1 VPREREGSPWTGF
14 SAVFAKELADHL
26 SSVLMRVLEW
36 LVILTGLAAVYTA
49 VQQLKTLVSE
59 DRFLFLRLF
68 TTSNDSLPINFI
80 TLVGFLVPL
89 VAIGLGFDAVNGEFN
104 RRTMSRILAQPLY
117 RDALL
122 FGKFLAGLATLAIS
136 LVALFLLVIGLGLL
150 LLGVPPNGEE
160 VARMIGFLVAAIA
173 YGGVWLGV
181 AMLFS
186 VLFRAPA
193 AAAMSSIGLWLLF
206 TILWPIIIRLVAQ
219 GIAATPES
227 IATGQP
233 TYQQVLLEVGL
244 SRLSPNTLFM
254 ETMVGMLSPT
264 TNSLQLGLQILIPS
278 QAFGAMNTPL
288 HFVQSLIL
296 VWPQLTA
303 LIATMIVLFAITYV
317 TFQRQEIRA

>member
-1 VPREREGSPWTGF
+1 VPRSREGSPWTGF

-26 SSVLMRVLEW
+26 SSVLMRILEW
-36 LVILTGLAAVYTA
+36 LVILTGLAAVYTS

-68 TTSNDSLPINFI
+68 TASSDQLPINFI
-80 TLVGFLVPL
+80 SLVGFLVPL
-89 VAIGLGFDAVNGEFN
+89 VAIGLGFDAINGEFN

-136 LVALFLLVIGLGLL
+136 LSALFLLVVGLGLV

-160 VARMIGFLVAAIA
+160 VLRMIGFLVAAIA

-186 VLFRAPA
+186 VLFRSPA

-206 TILWPIIIRLVAQ
+206 TFLWPIIIRFVAE

-233 TYQQVLLEVGL
+233 TYAQIMLEVAM
-244 SRLSPNTLFM
+244 SRISPNTLFM
-254 ETMVGMLSPT
+254 ETMIGMLSPT
-264 TNSLQLGLQILIPS
+264 TNSLMLGLQISLPA
-278 QAFGAMNTPL
+278 QAFGAMGTPL
-288 HFVQSLIL
+288 HFGQSVLL

-303 LIATMIVLFAITYV
+303 LIATVIVLFAVTYV